1 MKRITFGIDSP
12 KDLLEK
18 LKFDAERFESEIKPY
33 DVFNFFIT
41 ASVLYEWIT
50 KHYPDSQF
58 VSNLAMA
65 VKNNKGLEIPDIALT
80 WIIDSKCIPND
91 AQDYRLDIVN
101 ILNACWYTANASKHY
116 HWYKSNP
123 VKSVEEEPQIKDF
136 YQYFFTSVE
145 PSLYVEINNQYYN
158 LLQIRGIAIQFYS
171 GLINYLDAK

>member
-1 MKRITFGIDSP
+1 ITFGIDSP

-80 WIIDSKCIPND
+80 W
-91 AQDYRLDIVN
+91 
-101 ILNACWYTANASKHY
+101 
-116 HWYKSNP
+116 
-123 VKSVEEEPQIKDF
+123 
-136 YQYFFTSVE
+136 
-145 PSLYVEINNQYYN
+145 
-158 LLQIRGIAIQFYS
+158 
-171 GLINYLDAK
+171 